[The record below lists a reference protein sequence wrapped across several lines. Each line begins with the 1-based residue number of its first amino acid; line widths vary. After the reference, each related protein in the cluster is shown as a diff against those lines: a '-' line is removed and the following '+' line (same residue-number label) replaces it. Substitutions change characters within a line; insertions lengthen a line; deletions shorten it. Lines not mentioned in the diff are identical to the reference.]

1 MSKEKSDFYCNLI
14 FVVLKFVYNQKK
26 GGREM
31 EEKMSILLEQM
42 KKMEEKIDC
51 IQEEINGIHEEMNG
65 IQEEIN
71 GIHEEMNG
79 IHEEMNGVHEEMNG
93 IHDEIRE
100 IKGRQLLFEHEY
112 GTKIDAIFD
121 AVTLELDKNLE
132 KSQKIRVLEGRMD
145 RIEATSFNYE
155 KRISRLELNQ

>member
-1 MSKEKSDFYCNLI
+1 
-14 FVVLKFVYNQKK
+14 
-26 GGREM
+26 M

-65 IQEEIN
+65 IHEEI
-71 GIHEEMNG
+71 NG
-79 IHEEMNGVHEEMNG
+79 IHEEMNGVHEE
-93 IHDEIRE
+93 IRE
-100 IKGRQLLFEHEY
+100 IKDRQLLFEHEY

>member
-1 MSKEKSDFYCNLI
+1 
-14 FVVLKFVYNQKK
+14 
-26 GGREM
+26 M

-65 IQEEIN
+65 
-71 GIHEEMNG
+71 
-79 IHEEMNGVHEEMNG
+79 VHE
-93 IHDEIRE
+93 EIRE

>member
-65 IQEEIN
+65 
-71 GIHEEMNG
+71 
-79 IHEEMNGVHEEMNG
+79 VHE
-93 IHDEIRE
+93 EIRE